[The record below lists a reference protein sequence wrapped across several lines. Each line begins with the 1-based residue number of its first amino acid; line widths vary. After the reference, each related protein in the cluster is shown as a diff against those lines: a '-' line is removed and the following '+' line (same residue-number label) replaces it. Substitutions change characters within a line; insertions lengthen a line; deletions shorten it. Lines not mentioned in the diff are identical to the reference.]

1 MATSDSTSINQMRI
15 SPYLNSL
22 TDEEIDNMF
31 HNVLDYAD
39 SSRMIS
45 RFLRGL
51 SLIDENYTLHQL
63 MTTSVNDPAWGA
75 HGQVANA
82 LKWGVLFGFA
92 KQNNFNIVPIPEEIR
107 GRNKSCRLVISEGN
121 FIDITAV
128 SSISMIL
135 EQTSQAHDQ
144 ALEQGLEQEHVQGL
158 EQALEV
164 NHTYH
169 NLQYV
174 WLIWLT
180 VLTIIVIYNDNVVV
194 EWLMPYVK
202 LSYKLL
208 TRHTTWFYDLV
219 MYYIVLFMMGFKTLV
234 VTTLKYSIDS
244 LDSLN
249 SK

>member
-31 HNVLDYAD
+31 HNVLDYAY

-51 SLIDENYTLHQL
+51 SLIDENYTLHRL
-63 MTTSVNDPAWGA
+63 MTTDVNDQAWGT
-75 HGQVANA
+75 HVTNA

-135 EQTSQAHDQ
+135 EQTYQ
-144 ALEQGLEQEHVQGL
+144 ALEQAQDH
-158 EQALEV
+158 ALV
-164 NHTYH
+164 VHHTYH
-169 NLQYV
+169 KLQYL

-249 SK
+249 SN